1 MRQSSAAA
9 ADRPTRKAPPLPP
22 LDLTLGDPAGIGP
35 DIALLSWLERD
46 ARALHPF
53 AVFGDAEALRDR
65 ARTLGLEVPVA
76 EIDSLGEA
84 PPRFSAFLPVVRQ
97 RRLPDWDAAIVRTIE
112 AAVEAALSGA
122 ALALVT
128 NPIAKRS
135 LGAIPLEYPGHTA
148 FLGQLAARHTGRP
161 AIRPVMMLAA
171 PGLRVVPATVHI
183 PLAAVPRAL
192 TLGLIVETGRILARA
207 LAEDFAI
214 ADARIAV
221 AGLNPHAGESG
232 LIGTEEAEVVA
243 PAIAEL
249 QHEGIMVTG
258 PHSADSMFHEEARR
272 GYDAAIAMYH
282 DQALIPLKTLAF
294 HEGVNVTLGL
304 PFVRTSPDH
313 GTAYALA
320 GTGRARPYSLIA
332 SLRLAAELGQRRWLA
347 REAGGRHAGS

>member
-1 MRQSSAAA
+1 M
-9 ADRPTRKAPPLPP
+9 
-22 LDLTLGDPAGIGP
+22 TLGDPAGIGP
-35 DIALLSWLERD
+35 DIALLSWLQRD
-46 ARALHPF
+46 ARALHSF

-65 ARTLGLEVPVA
+65 ARTLGLDVPVA
-76 EIDSLGEA
+76 EIDRIGEA
-84 PPRFSAFLPVVRQ
+84 RQRFSDVLPVVRQ
-97 RRLPDWDAAIVRTIE
+97 ERRTDRDAAIVHAIE
-112 AAVEAALSGA
+112 AAVEAVLSGA

-135 LGAIPLEYPGHTA
+135 LGAIALEYPGHTA
-148 FLGQLAARHTGRP
+148 FLGQLAARHTGR
-161 AIRPVMMLAA
+161 AGIRPVMMLAA

-192 TLGLIVETGRILARA
+192 TRSLIVETGRIVVRA

-214 ADARIAV
+214 ADPRIAV

-232 LIGTEEAEVVA
+232 LIGAEEAEIVA

-249 QHEGIMVTG
+249 QREGVAVTG

-294 HEGVNVTLGL
+294 DLGVNVTLGL

-332 SLRLAAELGQRRWLA
+332 ALRLAAELGQRRWTA
-347 REAGGRHAGS
+347 RPAGGRRAGSA